1 MHEAEKKNVLD
12 QVGLAGMMVA
22 SEMALFPAVL
32 AAGEQKH
39 VPPRALGVADRFS
52 PT

>member
-12 QVGLAGMMVA
+12 QVGFVGMMVS

-32 AAGEQKH
+32 VAGE
-39 VPPRALGVADRFS
+39 
-52 PT
+52 